1 MSTHF
6 TPIQKIGREQLL
18 EKLKAYK
25 GASVESVIRAAGDDA
40 AVIKATS
47 EKLQLLSSDTFVE
60 GADFDPSYM
69 PFTHFGYK
77 MVSAVVSDII
87 AMNGEPKGLLVNLAL
102 PNRMSVEMIE
112 QLYEGIDK
120 ACKQFG
126 IAVLGGDLT
135 GNHQNAVFSFTVFGE
150 VKEEEL
156 VTRANAKQGDAIC
169 VTGDIGAAVAGLRI
183 LMREKKFWQEHG
195 DQQSQPDLG
204 DYKFV
209 VERQLLPIARL
220 DVIKTLRAH
229 NIKPSAMIDLSKGII
244 KEVTSLC
251 KQSNL
256 GAHLYQAALPVAVET
271 RQVADEMEEDV
282 DKYALFGGEDY
293 ELIFTLPEKDVEEFI
308 KHFNDFSVIGRM
320 TPKED
325 GLILQTAE
333 GDLIGFDELS

>member
-1 MSTHF
+1 MSTTF
-6 TPIQKIGREQLL
+6 TPIQEIGREKLID
-18 EKLKAYK
+18 KLKAYK
-25 GASVESVIRAAGDDA
+25 GAEVSNVLFGTGDDA
-40 AVIKATS
+40 AVFKSSPGT
-47 EKLQLLSSDTFVE
+47 LQLISSDSFVE
-60 GADFDPSYM
+60 GADFDPTYM

-77 MVSAVVSDII
+77 MVTAVVSDII

-102 PNRMSVEMIE
+102 PNRLSVEMID
-112 QLYEGIDK
+112 QLYEGIDR

-126 IAVLGGDLT
+126 VAILGGDLT
-135 GNHQNAVFSFTVFGE
+135 GNHQNAVFSLTVYGE

-169 VTGDIGAAVAGLRI
+169 VTGDVGAAVAGLRI

-195 DQQSQPDLG
+195 DQHAQPDLG

-209 VERQLLPIARL
+209 VERQLLPVARL

-229 NIKPSAMIDLSKGII
+229 DVIPTAMIDLSKGII

-251 KQSNL
+251 RQSNL
-256 GAHLYQAALPVAVET
+256 GAHLYQAAVPVAVET

-293 ELIFTLPEKDVEEFI
+293 ELIFTLPEKEVDKFI